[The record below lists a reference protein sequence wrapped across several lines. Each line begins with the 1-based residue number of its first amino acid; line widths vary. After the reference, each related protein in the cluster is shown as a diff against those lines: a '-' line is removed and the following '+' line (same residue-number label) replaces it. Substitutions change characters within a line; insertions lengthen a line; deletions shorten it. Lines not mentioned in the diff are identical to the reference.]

1 VESNRIYQS
10 IKEKIIWLEYEPE
23 RVLNLSE
30 LAEHC
35 GTSRTP
41 IKEVL
46 IFLQAEGWVLRTGSH
61 FMVTPLSL
69 NRIREITEIR
79 ASLETQAY
87 LWAMQR
93 ISVEEL
99 IALTHLENE
108 IAGIECAISNKRL
121 IALDSRL
128 HAMLYRASRNAQTAR
143 LLENLLAQYLRF
155 WLSIPRE
162 IDIPSFFEETK
173 RIIRAV
179 KGKDEKGLRAA
190 SEEHIRKSFE
200 EIMGTF

>member
-1 VESNRIYQS
+1 MESNRIYRS
-10 IKEKIIWLEYEPE
+10 IKEKIIWLEFKPE
-23 RVLNLSE
+23 DVLNLSE
-30 LAEHC
+30 LAEAF

-69 NRIREITEIR
+69 NRIKEITEIR
-79 ASLETQAY
+79 SVLEVQAC

-93 ISVEEL
+93 IDTEEL
-99 IALTHLENE
+99 VALTHLERE
-108 IAGIECAISNKRL
+108 IANIHGDVSNRRL
-121 IALDSRL
+121 VAYDSRF
-128 HAMLYRASRNAQTAR
+128 HRILYRASRNGQAAR

-162 IDIPSFFEETK
+162 IDIPSFFKETR

-179 KGKDEKGLRAA
+179 KAKDGKELKAA
-190 SEEHIRKSFE
+190 SEAHIRKSFE

>member
-1 VESNRIYQS
+1 MESNRIYQA
-10 IKEKIIWLEYEPE
+10 IKEKIIWLEYKPE
-23 RVLNLSE
+23 HVLNLSD
-30 LAEHC
+30 LAESF

-46 IFLQAEGWVLRTGSH
+46 IFLQAEGWVLRTGTH

-69 NRIREITEIR
+69 NRIKEITEIR
-79 ASLETQAY
+79 TALETQAY

-93 ISVEEL
+93 ISTEEL
-99 IALTHLENE
+99 VSLTHLEKE
-108 IAGIECAISNKRL
+108 ISGVKGEVSNRRL
-121 IALDSRL
+121 IELDSRF
-128 HAMLYRASRNAQTAR
+128 HQILYAASRNAQAAQ

-162 IDIPSFFEETK
+162 IDVPSFFNETK
-173 RIIRAV
+173 GIIRAV
-179 KGKDEKGLRAA
+179 KARDEEGLKKA
-190 SEEHIRKSFE
+190 SQEHIRKSFE

>member
-1 VESNRIYQS
+1 VESNRIYQA
-10 IKEKIIWLEYEPE
+10 IKEKIIWLEYRPE
-23 RVLNLSE
+23 SVLNLSD
-30 LAEHC
+30 LAESF

-69 NRIREITEIR
+69 NRIKEITEIR
-79 ASLETQAY
+79 SALEIQAY

-93 ISVEEL
+93 ISAEEL
-99 IALTHLENE
+99 VTLTHLERE
-108 IAGIECAISNKRL
+108 IGGIKGEVSNRRL
-121 IALDSRL
+121 IELDSRF
-128 HAMLYRASRNAQTAR
+128 HQILYTASRNTQAAQ

-162 IDIPSFFEETK
+162 IDVPSFFRETK
-173 RIIRAV
+173 GMIKAV
-179 KGKDEKGLRAA
+179 KARDEKALKSA